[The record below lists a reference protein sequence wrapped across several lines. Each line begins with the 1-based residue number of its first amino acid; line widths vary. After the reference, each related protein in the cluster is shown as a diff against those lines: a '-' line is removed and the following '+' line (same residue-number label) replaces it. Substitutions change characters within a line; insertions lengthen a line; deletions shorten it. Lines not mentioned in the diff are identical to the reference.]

1 MYDSLNTGAIDAVMD
16 DEPVLKYSISQGQK
30 LKLQS
35 LELQFGETAFAV
47 KKRSKSRIDWNVQ

>member
-30 LKLQS
+30 LKTPISELQS
-35 LELQFGETAFAV
+35 V
-47 KKRSKSRIDWNVQ
+47 KQPLPLKRSKSRTD